1 MNSAIAIASL
11 GVALAA
17 GVAVAAGEPAVD
29 QVAAGKGAYT
39 ARCAACHGQALEGV
53 THAPP
58 LTGEGF
64 KAKWQG
70 QVARALYRRVL
81 STMPADTP
89 GSLTQQ
95 EALDVVV
102 YCLSV
107 NGLSVAQPVQSP
119 ASLGELKLD
128 FAHE

>member
-1 MNSAIAIASL
+1 MSSAIAMAAL
-11 GVALAA
+11 GVVFAA
-17 GVAVAAGEPAVD
+17 GVAIAAGESATD
-29 QVAAGKGAYT
+29 QVTAGKGTYT
-39 ARCAACHGQALEGV
+39 ARCAACHGQALEGM

-58 LTGEGF
+58 LAGDGF
-64 KAKWQG
+64 KEKWRG

-81 STMPADTP
+81 STMPADNP

-107 NGLSVAQPVQSP
+107 NGQSVAQPVQSP
-119 ASLGELKLD
+119 ASLGEIKLE
-128 FAHE
+128 FIHE